1 MKHNSDNSCYYHH
14 QSDVAYPMMNLQEF
28 IHEQTQGF
36 SDSADSGSDRGSG
49 QSEYGGST
57 GCYADSKPTTTHHT
71 HGSSNNHHSSGSHL
85 SSEFSS
91 SDIALATSPDAH
103 YHFDPSNARFNDDDL
118 KPQPII
124 SKSRKT
130 LVPETMKDNR

>member
-1 MKHNSDNSCYYHH
+1 
-14 QSDVAYPMMNLQEF
+14 MMNLQEF

-36 SDSADSGSDRGSG
+36 SDSGSDRGSG

-71 HGSSNNHHSSGSHL
+71 HGSSNNNHHSSGDHL
-85 SSEFSS
+85 STEFSS